1 LASVLRLAAA
11 PAITNYPA
19 QLVHII
25 ATQLIVPM
33 VQAQQLAMANPA
45 LLTVA
50 LQAALAIQL
59 LQVIALF
66 QAVVMPTA
74 LTIRLMLV
82 SHACPQP
89 AKLHGPIKPM
99 ALPAVP
105 QLMALGR
112 VALVFQILAI
122 KLA

>member
-1 LASVLRLAAA
+1 MVSVLRLAAA
-11 PAITNYPA
+11 RAITNYPA

-25 ATQLIVPM
+25 ATQLIVLM
-33 VQAQQLAMANPA
+33 VQAQQLTTANPA

-66 QAVVMPTA
+66 QAVVMPA
-74 LTIRLMLV
+74 ELTTRQTSA
-82 SHACPQP
+82 SHARPQP
-89 AKLHGPIKPM
+89 ARPLGQIKAM
-99 ALPAVP
+99 ALPAAP

-112 VALVFQILAI
+112 VALVFQMFAI